1 MLSFN
6 DVTHRPDDNPALFDK
21 AWQQSQA
28 QESRKAF
35 AKQETEIYS
44 RWKRLITSALL
55 HERLVEAYGDS
66 GT

>member
-1 MLSFN
+1 MN
-6 DVTHRPDDNPALFDK
+6 GIVVPAEAEEMVLE